1 MPGKN
6 RTRWIVLPIF
16 LSLYLITGCEH
27 LAKPSSK
34 SLTIS
39 KDRLFDYQKIELDNG
54 LQIITMEDFSTPI
67 VAIQVW
73 YQVGSKDEQPD
84 RQGYAHMFEHMMFKG
99 TDHVGDEEHSKLIN
113 KVGGSLN
120 AGTYFDWTFYY
131 ETVPV
136 DQLELALWLE
146 AERMNYLRIDQEAF
160 DTERKVVE
168 EELRMGENRPY
179 GTLYKRVM
187 AGMYQTHPYRW
198 TPIGNLAHLR
208 ATSVADLRSFWTR
221 YYVPNNA
228 VLVITGAVTHQHAQ
242 QMAKKYFGWVPPLPD
257 PPRVT
262 VREPKWES
270 EERIVIKDENAPA
283 AMVDIAWRTVPTGH
297 DDEIPLSLLSEILGG
312 GASSRL
318 YRDLVADKQWAVS
331 ASASTWNLQQD
342 GLFFTDAVLAETA
355 DANAIVEVIWDHINR
370 LQNEGVTSEEL
381 TKARNQMLKSVVT
394 QNLSIDS
401 KARLLGST
409 TVETGNTD
417 NVNML
422 IDRIRSITR
431 DDLQAMARKYLRKDS
446 VKIFIVEQ
454 NKGGMTASTK
464 DNEAAVI
471 TAEPE
476 TNPPAPGR
484 AGIVRPENFPIDPPM
499 GKLVSEAPMPK
510 FSRHT
515 LGNGLKVLVVPNHE
529 VPFVTVML
537 GFLNGAW
544 TEDKPGTANLAMQML
559 KRGTEKHTEA
569 QLAQILDENAISL
582 SGSASMDTATVNA
595 NCLTDSL
602 ELTMEL
608 LTEIIQ
614 IPTFNADE
622 FEKLRTQE
630 LTGLSIELENPS
642 YLAGKHYRELLY
654 GNHPYARTVT
664 GEIDQVKAL
673 TTEDLQQWWASSLR
687 PEKAALIFA
696 GDISKSR
703 ALELARVYLDSWEA
717 PNPPK
722 SISLP
727 APPKQE
733 ERTIYIVDVPGAAQ
747 CQIRVGQ
754 RSITRHEQ
762 PEYFISRVVTNYFGG
777 TFESRLMQT
786 IRVKK
791 GLTYGA
797 RGAYIANHFDGE
809 FTISTFTKNEAVA
822 ETVRTIFEEIDR
834 LRSEPPSDEELN
846 NTKSYFLGSFV
857 RNRETPQSV
866 ADDLWLIE
874 SQNLQK
880 DYLECLLKTITETS
894 KEDCVEF
901 VKETL
906 APDRMVVVVTGDAE
920 KVQADLETIAPVK
933 VIEPKKTEPV
943 AAGY

>member
-16 LSLYLITGCEH
+16 LSFFLTSCEN
-27 LAKPSSK
+27 LLNTPSRSPSSAQ
-34 SLTIS
+34 
-39 KDRLFDYQKIELDNG
+39 DRLFDYQKIELENG
-54 LQIITMEDFSTPI
+54 LQVITMEDFSTPI
-67 VAIQVW
+67 VAVQVW

-99 TDHVGDEEHSKLIN
+99 TDRVGDEEHSKLIN

-179 GTLYKRVM
+179 GTLYKKVM
-187 AGMYQTHPYRW
+187 AAMYKTHPYRW

-208 ATSVADLRSFWTR
+208 ATSVPDLRNFWTR

-228 VLVITGAVTHQHAQ
+228 VLVITGAVSHKHAQ
-242 QMAKKYFGWVPPLPD
+242 QMAKKYFGWVPSLPE
-257 PPRVT
+257 PPRIA
-262 VREPKWES
+262 VREPKWDGA
-270 EERIVIKDENAPA
+270 ERIVIKDENAPA
-283 AMVDIAWRTVPTGH
+283 AMVDMVWRTVPTGH
-297 DDEIPLSLLSEILGG
+297 EDEIPLSLLSEILGG
-312 GASSRL
+312 GDSSRL

-342 GLFFTDAVLAETA
+342 GLFFADAVMADTG
-355 DANAIVEVIWDHINR
+355 DANAIVEILWDHIDR
-370 LQNEGVTSEEL
+370 LQKTGVSAEEL
-381 TKARNQMLKSVVT
+381 KKARNQMLKSAVT

-409 TVETGNTD
+409 TVETGDTD
-417 NVNML
+417 NVNKL
-422 IDRIRSITR
+422 IDRIRSIR
-431 DDLQAMARKYLRKDS
+431 REDLQMLAGKYLGKDR
-446 VKIFIVEQ
+446 VKIFIIEQ
-454 NKGGMTASTK
+454 NKGGMAASVK
-464 DNEAAVI
+464 DDESALI
-471 TAEPE
+471 TAAPE

-484 AGIVRPENFPIDPPM
+484 PGIARPKDFPAEAPM

-515 LGNGLKVLVVPNHE
+515 MSNGLKVLIVPNHE

-537 GFLNGAW
+537 GSRNGAW

-559 KRGTEKHTEA
+559 KRGTQKHTEA
-569 QLAQILDENAISL
+569 QLARILDENAISL
-582 SGSASMDTATVNA
+582 SGSAAMDTSAVQA

-602 ELTMEL
+602 DLTMEL
-608 LTEIIQ
+608 LAEIVKT
-614 IPTFNADE
+614 PTFNADE

-630 LTGLSIELENPS
+630 LTGLAIELENPS
-642 YLAGKHYRELLY
+642 YLAGKYYRERLY
-654 GNHPYARTVT
+654 GNHPYARTVA
-664 GEIDQVKAL
+664 GEIEQVKAL
-673 TTEDLQQWWASSLR
+673 TTEDLQQWWAVSLR

-696 GDISKSR
+696 GDITESR
-703 ALELARVYLDSWEA
+703 ALQLAQTHLASWRA
-717 PNPPK
+717 PKPPK
-722 SISLP
+722 TISLP
-727 APPKQE
+727 ALPEPQ
-733 ERTIYIVDVPGAAQ
+733 ERTICIVDTPGAAQ

-754 RSITRHEQ
+754 RSITRHRQ
-762 PEYFISRVVTNYFGG
+762 PEYFISRVVTNYFGAG
-777 TFESRLMQT
+777 FESRLMQT
-786 IRVKK
+786 IRIKK

-797 RGAYIANHFDGE
+797 RGAYVANHFDGE

-822 ETVRTIFEEIDR
+822 EAVRTIFEEIDR
-834 LRSEPPSDEELN
+834 LGAEPPSEEELN

-857 RNRETPQSV
+857 LNRETPQAV
-866 ADDLWLIE
+866 AEDLWLIE
-874 SQNLQK
+874 SQDLQK
-880 DYLECLLKTITETS
+880 DYLERLLKTISETTQ
-894 KEDCVEF
+894 KDCVEF

-906 APDRMVVVVTGDAE
+906 APERMIVVVTGDAARI
-920 KVQADLETIAPVK
+920 KADLETIAPVT
-933 VIEPKKTEPV
+933 VIEPKTSEPV